1 MGFTPMSVVSA
12 VGRRSAELQRTDRIQ
27 ARANALLG
35 DCRRAFHAFGE
46 LDELAENLRILS
58 LNAELAAG
66 RAGEMGRA
74 VRALTQYTRELVNR
88 LAQIQTEMNGLRVRT
103 YGLSSTVLRE
113 LLQLQ
118 QLERTVDLLNDGRH
132 DTRAQ
137 VAANRAFAQTMRT
150 LVDTLDGMAT
160 SVEDVSRRAR
170 AIEEVV
176 SQSDSIATN
185 IAIEA
190 SSAGAHE
197 KEFRT
202 VSDTMRRYVDDLR
215 KMIDEASD
223 AVRRALDK
231 GDSLRRVGMEALHA
245 LRDDGF
251 ME

>member
-1 MGFTPMSVVSA
+1 MSLAPKA
-12 VGRRSAELQRTDRIQ
+12 VRRGGDVQRTDRIQ

-66 RAGEMGRA
+66 RAGEQGRA

-88 LAQIQTEMNGLRVRT
+88 LSQIQSEMNGLRVCT
-103 YGLSSTVLRE
+103 YGLSSTILRQ

-118 QLERTVDLLNDGRH
+118 MFERAVDLINNG
-132 DTRAQ
+132 TRDP
-137 VAANRAFAQTMRT
+137 RAGACAHRAYAETMRAV
-150 LVDTLDGMAT
+150 VDTLDGMAT

-202 VSDTMRRYVDDLR
+202 VSDTMRRYVDELR
-215 KMIDEASD
+215 QMIDEASD
-223 AVRRALDK
+223 SVRRALDK
-231 GDSLRRVGMEALHA
+231 GDALRRAGLEALHA
-245 LRDDGF
+245 LRDKGF
-251 ME
+251 MVELAR